1 MDYFKIN
8 KYSSIEE
15 NILYISKNIIELLK
29 GSEKEFGKIVELY
42 EKKFFTEMSVNIETS
57 IYLAILFLFGIGKID
72 IENKKIKLVVEW
84 YDFERTLC
92 YFIKRTRDY

>member
-42 EKKFFTEMSVNIETS
+42 EKKFFTEMRVNIETS

-92 YFIKRTRDY
+92 YFIKRKRDY

>member
-29 GSEKEFGKIVELY
+29 GSEKVLGKIVELY

-72 IENKKIKLVVEW
+72 IENKKIKLVVE
-84 YDFERTLC
+84 
-92 YFIKRTRDY
+92 

>member
-29 GSEKEFGKIVELY
+29 GSEKEFGKIAELY

-72 IENKKIKLVVEW
+72 IENKKIKLVVE
-84 YDFERTLC
+84 
-92 YFIKRTRDY
+92 